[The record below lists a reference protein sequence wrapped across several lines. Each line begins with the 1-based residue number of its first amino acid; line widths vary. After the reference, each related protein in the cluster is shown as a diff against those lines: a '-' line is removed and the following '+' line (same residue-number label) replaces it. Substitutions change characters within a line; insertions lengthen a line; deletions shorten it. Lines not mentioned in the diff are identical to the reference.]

1 MKNSKKLLVVME
13 DLKFRCMCCGKCC
26 HEVPK
31 DEIQDEYAND
41 ENNNAYKRIPL
52 FNEEAD
58 RLEKLAEEMDVPL
71 RIIEDLVFPDI
82 KNQKILVL
90 TYRILLDNPDQCCP
104 FYNNEIG
111 CRINDQKPLACRAY
125 PLALKTEDAF
135 NMRINIDPLCQFTI
149 DHREELEQI
158 DFPKLVNVYDIEME
172 LAKDLLN
179 RSKQSIL
186 NLMEK
191 QQLGEIEIPINVDVN
206 DYNRYLN
213 EWEREAIQ

>member
-1 MKNSKKLLVVME
+1 ME
-13 DLKFRCMCCGKCC
+13 ELKFHCMCCGKCC

-31 DEIQDEYAND
+31 EEVQEEYAKD
-41 ENNNAYKRIPL
+41 ENNCAYKRIPL

-58 RLEKLAEEMDVPL
+58 RLEHLAEEMDVPL

-90 TYRILLDNPDQCCP
+90 TYRIMLDNPDQVCP
-104 FYNNEIG
+104 FYDPEIG

-125 PLALKTEDAF
+125 PLALKTENAF
-135 NMRINIDPLCQFTI
+135 NMRINIDPLCNFTI
-149 DHREELEQI
+149 AHREELESITSEQLKAI
-158 DFPKLVNVYDIEME
+158 YDIEFG
-172 LAKDLLN
+172 LAKDLLL

-191 QQLGEIEIPINVDVN
+191 QRSG
-206 DYNRYLN
+206 
-213 EWEREAIQ
+213 